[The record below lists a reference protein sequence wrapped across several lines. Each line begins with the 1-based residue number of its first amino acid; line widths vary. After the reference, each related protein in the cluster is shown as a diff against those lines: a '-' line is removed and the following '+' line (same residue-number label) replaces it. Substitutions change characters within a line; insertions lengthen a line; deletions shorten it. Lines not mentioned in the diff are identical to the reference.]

1 MSSFKKLSKSDVSYV
16 PYTANKQWN
25 LSFSAYPQDGSLT
38 IYKGTNL
45 TSSFDVIMD
54 PVTEGQYEGLVYDQI
69 NHLFYRNFSGSL
81 LNTSSLA
88 NSIYYESASQFRPSS
103 SYFIYDIN
111 PNFINNFPTGA
122 NAGIRVL
129 GINQDIYG
137 SKILPYN
144 LILSSSAYYLTD
156 DGNGNV
162 YDGGTTHVGNIFYPQ
177 GLVIIT
183 NQDYQNMFPLPPLA
197 VADIINVK
205 ASDYDKTG
213 SLLLNDIARFG
224 TLVTSSIILSGST
237 DQLSMIK
244 LTGSFST
251 SVALKNDISYKFFSQ
266 GTYDAYYTVKSTGSF
281 GQLTSNKALVRF
293 NIGQPDC
300 DFGFNVFFFAPT
312 PTPTPTQ
319 TLTQTVTNTPTLT
332 QTLTNTPTPTPTLTQ
347 TVTNTQTNTPT
358 NTQTLTPTQT
368 FTPTQT
374 LTPTP
379 TPTLT
384 RTPTRTATQTP
395 TTTQTRTQT
404 PTRTPTKT
412 VTPTPTAGSIG
423 LSYLFSAE
431 AALNSSAPSG
441 SNNSAGSNHSF
452 TVTRA
457 SVQVFNDG
465 ASAGAVSSPKFGIEN
480 LGPNT
485 NAVSGSIIVY
495 VGDLITISGDDNSSC
510 NCDDNTGIC
519 SGPNTQNYG
528 GWTAQLR
535 KSGTGSLNISLTG
548 SSGANRTFT
557 VNNNMALSASLGWNI
572 YVESQGSIAGC

>member
-25 LSFSAYPQDGSLT
+25 LSFSSYPQDGNYITL
-38 IYKGTNL
+38 YKGTNL
-45 TSSFDVIMD
+45 TGSFDVIMD
-54 PVTEGQYEGLVYDQI
+54 PVTENQYERLVYDQI

-103 SYFIYDIN
+103 SYFIYDTN

-122 NAGIRVL
+122 NEGIRVL

-162 YDGGTTHVGNIFYPQ
+162 YDGGITHVGNIFYPQ

-197 VADIINVK
+197 VADLINVR

-224 TLVTSSIILSGST
+224 TLVTSSVILSGST

-251 SVALKNDISYKFFSQ
+251 SVALINDIQYKFFSQ

-281 GQLTSNKALVRF
+281 GQLTSNKALIRF
-293 NIGQPDC
+293 NIGQADC

-319 TLTQTVTNTPTLT
+319 TLTQTLTPTPTLT
-332 QTLTNTPTPTPTLTQ
+332 QTLTNTPTQTPTLTQ
-347 TVTNTQTNTPT
+347 TLTPTPTNTPT

-368 FTPTQT
+368 VTPTQT

-384 RTPTRTATQTP
+384 RTPTRTNTQTA
-395 TTTQTRTQT
+395 TQT
-404 PTRTPTKT
+404 PTRTPTRT
-412 VTPTPTAGSIG
+412 RTSTRTPTPTPTAGSIR
-423 LSYLFSAE
+423 LEYEFD
-431 AALNSSAPSG
+431 ALASLNGSAPSG
-441 SNNSAGSNHSF
+441 SNSSADSDHGFS
-452 TVTRA
+452 VTRA
-457 SVQVFNDG
+457 SINVFN
-465 ASAGAVSSPKFGIEN
+465 ASAGASAFSSPKFGIQN
-480 LGPNT
+480 LGPNSDSV
-485 NAVSGSIIVY
+485 AGSTLVY
-495 VGDLITISGDDNSSC
+495 VGDIIKISGEDGSAC
-510 NCDDNTGIC
+510 ECDDNTGIC
-519 SGPNTQNYG
+519 NSFTTNYG
-528 GWTAQLR
+528 PFDAELR
-535 KSGTGSLNISLTG
+535 KAGTGSLNIPVTG
-548 SSGANRTFT
+548 SGANRTFT
-557 VNNNMALSASLGWNI
+557 VNNNMALSASLGWTI
-572 YVESQGSIAGC
+572 YIVNGGDINGC